1 MSRDFARVLRLLGLV
16 SALAA
21 CSLMPAPSAVAVPST
36 ESGASKESGFVD
48 VPTGPVDIKVGKDG
62 KSFWELRVTS
72 SLGYVASW
80 DRKKGLWES
89 TDAALADVKKH
100 SRCTNNAVL
109 KYLNRFPTYSAYEAD
124 KGHKQGLERIEF
136 TDPAVKKAYQACA
149 AVSQVGS
156 DQVSSAESG
165 GKYTRVIR
173 IPTTLIGSGTHRLFA
188 ARYDM
193 DTRDT
198 AHCPKKYWKATA
210 TEPAQMVS
218 GNCNPHMTHEQTFT
232 VVVPEPLS
240 KAVLV
245 GPIAESGRWLRQS
258 KFSQLASFDVACVSD
273 APRSSV
279 EILWRP
285 VLYGVLVAV
294 VMAFLLSL
302 LLRIA
307 QRGREEPAAPELL
320 DGGETP

>member
-1 MSRDFARVLRLLGLV
+1 MSRDFARIRRLLGRV
-16 SALAA
+16 SGLAA
-21 CSLMPAPSAVAVPST
+21 CTLMLLPSAVAAPST
-36 ESGASKESGFVD
+36 GNGVGKDSGFVE
-48 VPTGPVDIKVGKDG
+48 VPTRPVDIKVGKDG

-89 TDAALADVKKH
+89 TEAALADVKKY
-100 SRCTNNAVL
+100 SSCTNNAVL
-109 KYLNRFPTYSAYEAD
+109 KYLNRFPSYSAYEAD
-124 KGHKQGLERIEF
+124 KGHKQGLEGIEF

-156 DQVSSAESG
+156 DQVSSEESG

-173 IPTTLIGSGTHRLFA
+173 IPITLIGPGTHRLFA

-245 GPIAESGRWLRQS
+245 GPIAESGHWLQQS
-258 KFSQLASFDVACVSD
+258 KFSQLASFDVAGVSD
-273 APRSSV
+273 APRSSG

-285 VLYGVLVAV
+285 VLYGVIAAV
-294 VMAFLLSL
+294 VMALLLSL
-302 LLRIA
+302 LLRVT
-307 QRGREEPAAPELL
+307 QPGRERPAEPEQV